1 LFFALTIYLLKAE
14 EWIRINQLGYL
25 PVSYKVAVLM
35 SEEGVNISGF
45 FLKDAYTD
53 ETVQTFT
60 SVKEIGSYGQM
71 KTTYR
76 L

>member
-1 LFFALTIYLLKAE
+1 
-14 EWIRINQLGYL
+14 
-25 PVSYKVAVLM
+25 M